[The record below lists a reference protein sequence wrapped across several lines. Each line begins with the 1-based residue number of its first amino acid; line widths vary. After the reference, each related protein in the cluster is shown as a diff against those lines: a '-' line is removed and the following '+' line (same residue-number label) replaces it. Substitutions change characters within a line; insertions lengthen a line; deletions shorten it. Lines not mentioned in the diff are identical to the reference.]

1 MLFLLYFGRKRPWKR
16 DILGRAGYICRMRKK
31 LLVLMAGAASIAGP
45 VQAQFNTVSTV
56 PSRYRVEVV
65 SAGRDNV
72 ATLPGNM
79 LSVQDSLPSAGD
91 AAPAL
96 PADTCKHVWIER
108 YLSVSYPLH
117 RMKINSLYGYRKDPF
132 TGKNEVSQRNRPPR
146 TGRRGDG
153 HDGGSGS
160 ESRAGQILRQV
171 CDLTAWRLHG
181 QLLPPV
187 AYPYPER
194 GCYRA
199 EGCRRYYRF
208 YRTQHQRTPAY
219 FLQARWKKCRSVNGT
234 GLHQVHTRRVRGGTG
249 RIQRGPRI
257 SPAGGKHR

>member
-132 TGKNEVSQRNRPPR
+132 TGKKKFHN
-146 TGRRGDG
+146 GIDLHARGDEVMR
-153 HDGGSGS
+153 S
-160 ESRAGQILRQV
+160 E
-171 CDLTAWRLHG
+171 
-181 QLLPPV
+181 
-187 AYPYPER
+187 ER
-194 GCYRA
+194 RVGK
-199 EGCRRYYRF
+199 E
-208 YRTQHQRTPAY
+208 
-219 FLQARWKKCRSVNGT
+219 CRS
-234 GLHQVHTRRVRGGTG
+234 RW
-249 RIQRGPRI
+249 
-257 SPAGGKHR
+257 SPYH

>member
-108 YLSVSYPLH
+108 YLSVSYPPAPDENQLALWVSE
-117 RMKINSLYGYRKDPF
+117 RSFYRK
-132 TGKNEVSQRNRPPR
+132 KEVSQRNRPPR

-153 HDGGSGS
+153 
-160 ESRAGQILRQV
+160 
-171 CDLTAWRLHG
+171 
-181 QLLPPV
+181 P
-187 AYPYPER
+187 
-194 GCYRA
+194 
-199 EGCRRYYRF
+199 
-208 YRTQHQRTPAY
+208 
-219 FLQARWKKCRSVNGT
+219 
-234 GLHQVHTRRVRGGTG
+234 
-249 RIQRGPRI
+249 
-257 SPAGGKHR
+257 

>member
-132 TGKNEVSQRNRPPR
+132 TGKKKFHN
-146 TGRRGDG
+146 GIDLHARGDEVMAMMAG
-153 HDGGSGS
+153 VVVKVGQDKSSGKYVT
-160 ESRAGQILRQV
+160 LRMETTRSAIATCRV
-171 CDLTAWRLHG
+171 SLPG
-181 QLLPPV
+181 KGLLSGRGMSSVLPV
-187 AYPYPER
+187 LQDA
-194 GCYRA
+194 A
-199 EGCRRYYRF
+199 
-208 YRTQHQRTPAY
+208 PANTCI
-219 FLQARWKKCRSVNGT
+219 F
-234 GLHQVHTRRVRGGTG
+234 
-249 RIQRGPRI
+249 
-257 SPAGGKHR
+257 PASSMEKVSIR